1 MRGAPVHLHPS
12 RPDGSPPSTVRRHH
26 KHENADEHSD
36 NNMSSYILS
45 LMRSEWGMRGA
56 PVHLHPSHRDGSPQ
70 SAVRRH
76 HKPENA
82 DEHPA
87 SSMSPYILP
96 AVCLTMPKA
105 EVRRVAPW
113 PRRSSNT
120 RTCREQD
127 SDIKMFLNARRCC
140 SEGGMRGALAHLHP
154 TRPRVSNRDRGHL
167 RGALLERSPR
177 ILHERV
183 SSSV

>member
-56 PVHLHPSHRDGSPQ
+56 PVHLHPSHQDGSPP

-76 HKPENA
+76 HKPENT
-82 DEHPA
+82 DEHSA

-96 AVCLTMPKA
+96 AVCLIS
-105 EVRRVAPW
+105 
-113 PRRSSNT
+113 RSSDT
-120 RTCREQD
+120 RTCRKQE
-127 SDIKMFLNARRCC
+127 S
-140 SEGGMRGALAHLHP
+140 S
-154 TRPRVSNRDRGHL
+154 T
-167 RGALLERSPR
+167 R
-177 ILHERV
+177 ILREIV
-183 SSSV
+183 SSSVYRSLHERFSQVCSAFLHVPPQRFLREW